1 MKYNVYLYF
10 LVMAGVTFMVRAL
23 PVTVLKK
30 PVTNRFFKS
39 FLYYVPYAT
48 LSVMI
53 FPAIINATQNPLS
66 GLLALVAGIA
76 VAWFGGDLF
85 RVSVACCAVVFL
97 SELIIM

>member
-10 LVMAGVTFMVRAL
+10 LVMAGVTFLVRAL

-53 FPAIINATQNPLS
+53 FPAIINATQSPVS

-76 VAWFGGDLF
+76 VAWIGGDLF
-85 RVSVACCAVVFL
+85 KVSVACCAVVFL
-97 SELIIM
+97 SEFIII

>member
-10 LVMAGVTFMVRAL
+10 LVMAGVTFLVRAL

-53 FPAIINATQNPLS
+53 FPAIINATQSPVS

-76 VAWFGGDLF
+76 VAWIGGDLF
-85 RVSVACCAVVFL
+85 KVSVACCAVVFL
-97 SELIIM
+97 SELIII